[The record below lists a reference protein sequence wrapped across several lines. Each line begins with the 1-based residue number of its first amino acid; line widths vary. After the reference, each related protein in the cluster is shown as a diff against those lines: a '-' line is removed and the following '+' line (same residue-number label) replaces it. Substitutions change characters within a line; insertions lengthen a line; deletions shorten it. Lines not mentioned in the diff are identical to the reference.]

1 MAAHSQTI
9 ILAVHGM
16 TCTACEHH
24 IESHLSRLA
33 GIHSVKASYTAAKVM
48 VRYDPAVVTLRQIE
62 SELLQMDYPVV
73 KGAAVTSGATPRK
86 QTPPGP
92 VAMASTRNRRGH
104 LLGMAVILVGLFL
117 VLRRLGV
124 AGWFNAFPQA
134 EAGMSYGLL
143 FVIGLLTS
151 VHCVAMCGGINLS
164 QCLPSRTPASGSG
177 GSGASVA
184 SGAADN
190 RPARWQSLMP
200 SLLYNAGRVIS
211 YTVIG
216 GLVGALG
223 SVLIL
228 PGRAKGL
235 VALIAGVFMVIMGLN
250 MLQIFPAL
258 RAFTPRMP
266 RSLARLVYREK
277 QRGDKGPFVVGLLNG
292 LMPCGPLQAMQIYAL
307 STGSP
312 LEGAWSMLLFSLGT
326 VPLMFGLGALGSL
339 LSRRMT
345 QKMMQ
350 ASAMLVIILGMLM
363 FQNGL
368 GLSGVSA
375 AAWAGAV
382 ARPAATGARSAAA
395 GQAQLVDGVQWVTTE
410 LKSNS
415 YAPITVQ
422 AGIPVRWTLHA
433 AEGTLNGCNNT
444 VVIPAYGI
452 EKPLEPGDNVIEF
465 TPDESGIVP
474 FSCWMGMIRSQITV
488 VE

>member
-1 MAAHSQTI
+1 MAAQTQTI
-9 ILAVHGM
+9 LLHVQGM
-16 TCTACEHH
+16 TCTSCEHH

-33 GIHSVKASYTAAKVM
+33 GVFVVKASYSTTQVM
-48 VRYDPAVVTLRQIE
+48 VRYDPAVTSLRQIE
-62 SELLQMDYPVV
+62 AELAQIDYPVA
-73 KGAAVTSGATPRK
+73 KGAVSATRAKTLKSRK
-86 QTPPGP
+86 QAPPRLEAASGP
-92 VAMASTRNRRGH
+92 SQRGQ
-104 LLGMAVILVGLFL
+104 LLGTAIVLAGLFL

-124 AGWFNAFPQA
+124 ASWFNVFPQA
-134 EAGMSYGLL
+134 EAGMGYGLL
-143 FVIGLLTS
+143 FIIGLLTS

-164 QCLPSRTPASGSG
+164 QCLPRVAPDK
-177 GSGASVA
+177 GSGASGA
-184 SGAADN
+184 TGSSGS
-190 RPARWQSLMP
+190 RWQTVKP
-200 SLLYNAGRVIS
+200 SLLYNAGRVVS

-235 VALIAGVFMVIMGLN
+235 VALVAGVFMVIMGLN

-258 RAFTPRMP
+258 RKINPRMP
-266 RSLARLVYREK
+266 RALASLVYREK
-277 QRGDKGPFVVGLLNG
+277 QRGNKAPFTVGLLNG
-292 LMPCGPLQAMQIYAL
+292 LLPCGPLQAMQIYAL

-312 LEGAWSMLLFSLGT
+312 LEGALSMLLFSLGT

-339 LSRRMT
+339 LSRRFT
-345 QKMMQ
+345 RKMMQ
-350 ASAMLVIILGMLM
+350 ASAMLVIILGVLM

-375 AAWAGAV
+375 SALAGSI
-382 ARPAATGARSAAA
+382 ARPVSQEASVASE
-395 GQAQLVDGVQWVTTE
+395 GQAQLVDGVQLVKTE
-410 LKSNS
+410 LKSNR

-422 AGIPVRWTLHA
+422 AGIPVRWTIHA
-433 AEGTLNGCNNT
+433 ADGTLNGCNNAI
-444 VVIPAYGI
+444 VIPAYGI
-452 EKPLEPGDNVIEF
+452 EKPLELGDNVIEF